1 MTYPD
6 RLLSSFRELSALV
19 LSRESVS
26 STLDVVARL
35 AVATIPSCDV
45 ASMSLVRP
53 KEILTVGASDD
64 VAFRLDAIQYDTGE
78 GPCLDAIQKD
88 AMWFRIRE
96 MSSDITWPSFSS
108 EAARHGFE
116 SLLAFTSRIDSDTL
130 GALNLYARAARA
142 FVEEDIDSGAIFAAH
157 SAVALSN
164 TQASS
169 GASQRFEKPDE
180 ALVSQEVIA
189 RAVGILMEKEFR
201 SAEESFRVLEERAE
215 QLKVRLMDGAQ
226 EVLVAADRDRAD
238 LELPEGLAAR
248 IMGRARGARR

>member
-1 MTYPD
+1 MTYPE
-6 RLLSSFRELSALV
+6 RLLSSFKELSTLV
-19 LSRESVS
+19 LSRETVT
-26 STLDVVARL
+26 STLDLVARL

-45 ASMSLVRP
+45 ASISLVRP

-64 VAFRLDAIQYDTGE
+64 IAFSLDAIQYDTGQ

-88 AMWFRIRE
+88 AMWYRIQE
-96 MSSDITWPSFSS
+96 MSSDVTWPAFSS
-108 EAARHGFE
+108 AAARHGFE
-116 SLLAFTSRIDSDTL
+116 SLLAFTLRIDSDTL
-130 GALNLYARAARA
+130 GALNLYARRVMA

-164 TQASS
+164 AQASS
-169 GASQRFEKPDE
+169 AASQRFEELDE

-201 SAEESFRVLEERAE
+201 SAEEAFGVLEERAE
-215 QLKVRLMDGAQ
+215 QLKIRVMDSAQ

-248 IMGRARGARR
+248 IMGRARRG

>member
-1 MTYPD
+1 MTYPE
-6 RLLSSFRELSALV
+6 RLLSSFKELSTLV
-19 LSRESVS
+19 LSRETVT
-26 STLDVVARL
+26 STLDLVARL

-45 ASMSLVRP
+45 ASISLVRP

-64 VAFRLDAIQYDTGE
+64 IAFSLDAIQYDTGQ

-88 AMWFRIRE
+88 AMWYRIQE
-96 MSSDITWPSFSS
+96 MSSDITWPAFSS
-108 EAARHGFE
+108 EAARYGFE
-116 SLLAFTSRIDSDTL
+116 SLLAFTLRIDSDTL
-130 GALNLYARAARA
+130 GALNLYARAAMA
-142 FVEEDIDSGAIFAAH
+142 FAEEDIDIGAIFAAH

-164 TQASS
+164 AQAGSS
-169 GASQRFEKPDE
+169 ASPKFEELDD

-201 SAEESFRVLEERAE
+201 TAEEAFGVLEERAE
-215 QLKVRLMDGAQ
+215 QLKIRLMDSAQ

-248 IMGRARGARR
+248 IMGRARGG